1 MPRKES
7 TPDAPT
13 VNANEAQANVSILP
27 NGESTKLEINFTNK
41 RRPNNYSYRNKRR
54 TKLDPR

>member
-41 RRPNNYSYRNKRR
+41 EGQTTTVIATKKNKIGS
-54 TKLDPR
+54 